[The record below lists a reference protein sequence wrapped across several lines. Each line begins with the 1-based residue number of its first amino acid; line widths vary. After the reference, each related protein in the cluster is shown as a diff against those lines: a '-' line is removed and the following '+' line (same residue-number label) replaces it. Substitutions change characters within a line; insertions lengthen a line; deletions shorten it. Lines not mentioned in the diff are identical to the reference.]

1 MSMKNSNDKI
11 GNRTRDLPVCSAAPQ
26 STAPPPRGPYIYIY
40 IYIYI
45 YMCVCV
51 YTHTHTHIHTVLLPA
66 SSVEV
71 LRNIPGP

>member
-1 MSMKNSNDKI
+1 MTRSGI
-11 GNRTRDLPVCSAAPQ
+11 EPATFRFVAQHLNRLRRHRVAH
-26 STAPPPRGPYIYIY
+26 IYIY